1 MPPKKAV
8 TDSGKKVKLNKNEKP
23 ENNQMID
30 PAGSFGGGKVPEN
43 ADAQIRDT
51 KPRPKMMPPGEQ
63 QYMPHQ
69 QQVPQVAQC
78 ARGGAVV
85 VAKWVQRAL
94 DMGVDALRGEYR
106 SLAKYTSPDMTW
118 EAFKANQEAGRN
130 RQLLPVSRCTL
141 PRPTSNSPEVAWS
154 SNRLCPC
161 KLRRDPGV

>member
-1 MPPKKAV
+1 MKK
-8 TDSGKKVKLNKNEKP
+8 S
-23 ENNQMID
+23 I
-30 PAGSFGGGKVPEN
+30 
-43 ADAQIRDT
+43 
-51 KPRPKMMPPGEQ
+51 MPPGEQ

-130 RQLLPVSRCTL
+130 RYQDVPCQDQHRIVLKWPGAPTDYVHANYVGTPVSEKRFICTQVR
-141 PRPTSNSPEVAWS
+141 PRIDV
-154 SNRLCPC
+154 
-161 KLRRDPGV
+161 